1 MEEILEHPDAQKHR
15 RDGGKQEVKTPA
27 DFPGLSQG
35 DDKARQQQSAVAD
48 EIENEN
54 GAGGEEIGIREDS
67 AGKAEHLLVQIVG
80 NRAEDQRR
88 RRGDHDPRPAGQGP
102 IRRPKGC
109 QRTQEQQ
116 QGGQEIGDIIAVP
129 AIAFQQGRPRQIA
142 PEDLQGQEQ
151 QQGGDH
157 PQDQA
162 AQPPVRDAG
171 PHAHGPKQ
179 EHGPADQ
186 KGEAVQH
193 RGIRI
198 RDAQKTAEQ
207 EGSHKEQ
214 GGGQKPVVFHCRA
227 SFSPRFVYYTTF
239 LLKCTNEKRKSEKGI
254 KNYHF

>member
-1 MEEILEHPDAQKHR
+1 M
-15 RDGGKQEVKTPA
+15 
-27 DFPGLSQG
+27 
-35 DDKARQQQSAVAD
+35 
-48 EIENEN
+48 
-54 GAGGEEIGIREDS
+54 
-67 AGKAEHLLVQIVG
+67 QIVG
-80 NRAEDQRR
+80 NGAEDQRR
-88 RRGDHDPRPAGQGP
+88 RARDHDPRPAGQGP

-142 PEDLQGQEQ
+142 PEDLQDQEQ

-157 PQDQA
+157 PEDQPP
-162 AQPPVRDAG
+162 QPPVRDAG
-171 PHAHGPKQ
+171 PHAHGPNQ
-179 EHGPADQ
+179 EHCPADL

-193 RGIRI
+193 RRIRN

-227 SFSPRFVYYTTF
+227 SFSPRFVYFTTF
-239 LLKCTNEKRKSEKGI
+239 LLK
-254 KNYHF
+254 